1 MEEAQPV
8 IDLNRKFVRLIERRE
23 DGFVE
28 FEFAIGEPDLF
39 AEMLLPADAYEAFCT
54 ANAVIHLGPREPQPE
69 ADESGINWSLHDAT
83 HQRFR

>member
-1 MEEAQPV
+1 MEQAQPV
-8 IDLNRKFVRLIERRE
+8 IDLNRKFVRLIERRN

-54 ANAVIHLGPREPQPE
+54 ANEVIHLGPREAQPE
-69 ADESGINWSLHDAT
+69 ADESGMSWSLHDAT